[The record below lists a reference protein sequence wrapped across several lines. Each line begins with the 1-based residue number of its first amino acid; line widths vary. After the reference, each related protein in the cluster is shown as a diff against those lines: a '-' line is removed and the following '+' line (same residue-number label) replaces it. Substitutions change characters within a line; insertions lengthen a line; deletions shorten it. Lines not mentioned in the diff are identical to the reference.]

1 MPAYVEFHGSAFPS
15 FSGGVTVGAHAG
27 WSRLQSVELL
37 GWKPASGAQAG
48 REPGAPGINEI
59 VMTKVQDC
67 ASATRR

>member
-37 GWKPASGAQAG
+37 GWKPASAHRPDESRARRG
-48 REPGAPGINEI
+48 
-59 VMTKVQDC
+59 
-67 ASATRR
+67 STRSS